1 MIEEEDKSLTKEKNI
16 NEKYK
21 DKDKEINEED
31 PLNSFEIIQFESN
44 RPKPS
49 SKNKY
54 RTIILFCVFIVLI
67 AFITLY
73 FLSQSD
79 NIFNQDIKIFK
90 LKLRQYQKDNEILQE
105 KLKKKEEEKEDK
117 KRKRKKKK
125 EEEKEKQEK
134 EKQEKEKLEKEK
146 LEKEKLE
153 KEKQEKEKLEKEKL
167 EKEKKEKEEKEK
179 KEKEEKEKAAK
190 AQKQKVEIKQNEKL
204 NITQKIENKPNNI
217 TKPIKNQ
224 KPLPSVHNVTIDL
237 NKNKNQGK
245 ANITQHN
252 PNAMNNAINKNK
264 TNLL

>member
-190 AQKQKVEIKQNEKL
+190 AQKQKVEIKQNEKF
-204 NITQKIENKPNNI
+204 NITQKIENKSNNA
-217 TKPIKNQ
+217 TKLIKNQ
-224 KPLPSVHNVTIDL
+224 KLLPTVHNVTIDL
-237 NKNKNQGK
+237 NKNKNQEK
-245 ANITQHN
+245 VNITQHN
-252 PNAMNNAINKNK
+252 PNTMNNAISKNK